1 MITRKLSVAATVV
14 LSLAVCVPALALAHT
29 HAQHAVAA
37 TSVNTPATRW
47 KTDAALREGMGRIR
61 REVLGLEHYQHGHI
75 GPQQAVILAGDIE
88 RDVGF
93 VVSHCTLAPK
103 PDHALHPILAALMH
117 GAQSIK
123 SKPGDLSAIA
133 PMRDALDAY
142 ATQFDDPDHGA
153 VE

>member
-1 MITRKLSVAATVV
+1 MITSKLSVAATAM
-14 LSLAVCVPALALAHT
+14 LSLALCVPALALAHT
-29 HAQHAVAA
+29 QAHHAVAA
-37 TSVNTPATRW
+37 TSANTPGTRW

-61 REVLGLEHYQHGHI
+61 REVIGLEHYRHGHI
-75 GPQQAVILAGDIE
+75 GPQQATILAGDIK

-93 VVSHCTLAPK
+93 IVSHCTLAPNA
-103 PDHALHPILAALMH
+103 DHALHPILAGLMR

-123 SKPGDLSAIA
+123 GKSADLSAIA

-142 ATQFDDPDHGA
+142 ATQFDDPDPSA